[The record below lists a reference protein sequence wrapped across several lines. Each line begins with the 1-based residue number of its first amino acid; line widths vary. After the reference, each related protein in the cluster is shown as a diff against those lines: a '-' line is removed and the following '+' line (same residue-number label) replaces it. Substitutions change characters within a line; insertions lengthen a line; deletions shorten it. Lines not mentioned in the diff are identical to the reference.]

1 MSAGLVVRRLED
13 SDRERW
19 DAYVARAPGSHFG
32 QTMAWM
38 ELTREAFGCEPD
50 YRLAESDGAVRG
62 VLPLFLKRKGVL
74 FSPPG
79 GMLADDE
86 AAAQA
91 LLAPARDRV
100 LRERL
105 DYLELRDQPRAWGEL
120 ETNDEHCTLQLE
132 LAPDTDA
139 QWKGLDAKLRNQIRK
154 GQKSGFTVRW
164 GRERPDLFYRVFLE
178 CMRDLG
184 TPILGARYFR
194 RALELLGPRAELLLL
209 EDRGEPAG
217 VMFVVTH
224 ADTLVDPWAA
234 SLRRYFPRCPNQV
247 LYWEAIQY
255 AIRSGLRRFD
265 FGRSQWNSST
275 FRFKEQWGAKPVP
288 LYYQY
293 ALGREASM
301 PSLEAQKHG
310 LGLAVAAW
318 KRLPLPVAGALGPR
332 VRRMFPEAL

>member
-1 MSAGLVVRRLED
+1 VSAALVVRRLEN
-13 SDRERW
+13 SDRRRW
-19 DAYVARAPGSHFG
+19 DDYVAKARGSHFG
-32 QTMAWM
+32 QTLAWM

-50 YRLAESDGAVRG
+50 YRLAESDGVVRG
-62 VLPLFLKRKGVL
+62 VLPLFLKRPDVL
-74 FSPPG
+74 FTPPG
-79 GMLADDE
+79 GLLADDE
-86 AAAQA
+86 TAAQA
-91 LLAPARDRV
+91 LLAPARERV
-100 LRERL
+100 RSGRLR
-105 DYLELRDQPRAWGEL
+105 YLELRDQARAWGEL
-120 ETNDEHCTLQLE
+120 ATSDEHCTLQLE
-132 LAPDTDA
+132 LAHDVDT
-139 QWKGLDAKLRNQIRK
+139 QWKSLDTKLRNQIRK

-194 RALELLGPRAELLLL
+194 RALELLGPMAELLVL

-217 VMFVVTH
+217 AMFVVAH

-255 AIRSGLRRFD
+255 GIRRGLKRFD

-293 ALGREASM
+293 SLGRERSV

-318 KRLPLPVAGALGPR
+318 KRLPLPVAAALGAR